1 MTARY
6 ALAVAANVGAVGIA
20 VAGSA
25 WLWMRAAD
33 SSLPVSTGQTLPPV
47 LGEVQ
52 VPYAPD
58 PRAGAPFTRRIV
70 VEARRAP
77 HRTAPRRVPRAH
89 DGRRTPA
96 AATHAVVKRT
106 LRPARVKR
114 SAQPLT
120 PPAPTP
126 PPPAAPPPPASPP
139 PPPAP
144 PPPPPPAPPPPAPP
158 PPPPPAPAP
167 PV

>member
-47 LGEVQ
+47 LEEVQ

-58 PRAGAPFTRRIV
+58 PRAGAPFTRRFV
-70 VEARRAP
+70 VEVTRRAP
-77 HRTAPRRVPRAH
+77 RRTAPRRVPVSQ
-89 DGRRTPA
+89 DVRRKPA
-96 AATHAVVKRT
+96 AARHAVVKRT
-106 LRPARVKR
+106 LRPTRVKR

-139 PPPAP
+139 PP
-144 PPPPPPAPPPPAPP
+144 
-158 PPPPPAPAP
+158 
-167 PV
+167 